1 MLTSDNWIAL
11 IVGFG
16 VPYILLISWIVV
28 KLGKHDTALALL
40 IQQVNPP
47 GDKSLRELLHDIQVE
62 QARMNIPNPSSHQG

>member
-1 MLTSDNWIAL
+1 MLTVNDWVTL

-16 VPYILLISWIVV
+16 VPYIMLFAWIIV

-47 GDKSLRELLHDIQVE
+47 GDKSLRELLHDIQLE
-62 QARMNIPNPSSHQG
+62 QVRITSPPSTGS